1 MKIISTRPCLR
12 LRTNLEPRIA
22 FWGPD
27 LGYILVPV
35 SGSIFGRGFG
45 ALCKVRFKCL
55 CACDFPCQ
63 DAMAFEDVFGH
74 GANLG

>member
-1 MKIISTRPCLR
+1 MKWNAVFGFNNESVKLKG
-12 LRTNLEPRIA
+12 A
-22 FWGPD
+22 FQCDAKHMP
-27 LGYILVPV
+27 
-35 SGSIFGRGFG
+35 SI
-45 ALCKVRFKCL
+45 CKVRFKCL